1 VSRAETKGF
10 ANPGREAGRRQTGEI
25 TGANMT
31 TNNQNGG
38 TDKPFGNQLAEKA
51 ALGAAWAVG
60 GAVALGTLG
69 FLLGGPP
76 GAVIGAKLGGLLGGG
91 AGAGGSG
98 GTMS

>member
-1 VSRAETKGF
+1 MSA
-10 ANPGREAGRRQTGEI
+10 
-25 TGANMT
+25 
-31 TNNQNGG
+31 NNQNTPNSGN
-38 TDKPFGNQLAEKA
+38 DKPFSNQLAEKA

-76 GAVIGAKLGGLLGGG
+76 GAVIGAKIGGVLGGG

-98 GTMS
+98 GGLT